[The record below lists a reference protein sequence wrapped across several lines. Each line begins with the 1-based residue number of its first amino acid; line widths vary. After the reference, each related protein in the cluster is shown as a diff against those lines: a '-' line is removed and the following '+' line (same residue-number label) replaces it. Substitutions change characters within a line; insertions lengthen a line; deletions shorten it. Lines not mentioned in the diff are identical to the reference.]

1 MPDIT
6 CSSTSIGVDA
16 RLGGKSKK
24 VLMSSMGVDGRD
36 SGLPTILAESVEGLG
51 LVPKEASDRT
61 LVVGEGFLLL
71 GIGEEVEESGMANR
85 EGKPGELVSARGKSG
100 MSNIFRKSSIS
111 RSIDESDIGRISV
124 DRRVVLL
131 YASCGLLNTKQ

>member
-1 MPDIT
+1 VPDIS

-16 RLGGKSKK
+16 RLEGKSKK

-36 SGLPTILAESVEGLG
+36 SGLPSKLAEPVEGLG

-61 LVVGEGFLLL
+61 LVVGEGFLLF
-71 GIGEEVEESGMANR
+71 GIGEEGEESGMANR
-85 EGKPGELVSARGKSG
+85 ERKSGELVSAGGKSG

-111 RSIDESDIGRISV
+111 RSIGECDMGRISV
-124 DRRVVLL
+124 DRPVVRL
-131 YASCGLLNTKQ
+131 YASCGLLNTKR